1 MLQIYAVSGYN
12 GDQNKVL
19 FDVNKAICFMFLPSA
34 HFSRARKTSLSY
46 CDNSLSKHDVPFN
59 NFEKYLWVVIITF
72 WAIICRQIFERCTI
86 CLQKLIAYI
95 LNFGRRFYQCYIWGC
110 VLDCFLFLY
119 QPLID
124 LCFSL

>member
-46 CDNSLSKHDVPFN
+46 YNNSLSKQDVPLN
-59 NFEKYLWVVIITF
+59 NFEKY
-72 WAIICRQIFERCTI
+72 
-86 CLQKLIAYI
+86 
-95 LNFGRRFYQCYIWGC
+95 
-110 VLDCFLFLY
+110 
-119 QPLID
+119 
-124 LCFSL
+124 S